1 VQRCRL
7 HGGVASIGR
16 HTSEDRSHSV
26 SLALARAAVTWP
38 HPTDGTPGGLARAET
53 AVRLPN
59 GRFAPNA
66 APRPKRDKIVTK
78 ALTVIRMT
86 RKQRHD
92 RNTLPVIPASA
103 PVVPWSEKTKAD
115 RLAELA
121 DLSMEQS
128 RKILS
133 IELDLN
139 DLSPGGVRQL
149 AIVSNHALGI
159 LSAQIKV
166 DEAKLRATRENG
178 GGLEEF
184 YQRNTDE
191 EEA

>member
-1 VQRCRL
+1 
-7 HGGVASIGR
+7 
-16 HTSEDRSHSV
+16 
-26 SLALARAAVTWP
+26 
-38 HPTDGTPGGLARAET
+38 
-53 AVRLPN
+53 VRLPN

-66 APRPKRDKIVTK
+66 APRPKRDKIITK
-78 ALTVIRMT
+78 ALTVIRMAK
-86 RKQRHD
+86 KQKSGG
-92 RNTLPVIPASA
+92 TGASLPVAVASA
-103 PVVPWSEKTKAD
+103 PVVPFAEKTKGE
-115 RLAELA
+115 RLSELA
-121 DLSMEQS
+121 DLGMEQS

-139 DLSPGGVRQL
+139 DLTPGGMRRL

-184 YQRNTDE
+184 YRRGTDE